1 VSLLLFQWKL
11 DITPK
16 RTYLWSIPLFLVTL
30 AASAAAIFNYQRS
43 SSSVVSSTLYALR
56 VNPQV
61 RELLGDE
68 IQFKAKIPWITGT
81 MDQMHGRIDISYA
94 VKGTKNE
101 GIVYFKSTRHGGK
114 QGLVRYIVI
123 FPPPFFGYCSLL
135 FLKNFPLRFPFQ
147 HYDLYRT
154 GFKSDSKANDNAF

>member
-1 VSLLLFQWKL
+1 MGQ

-16 RTYLWSIPLFLVTL
+16 RTYLWSIPLFLITL

-94 VKGTKNE
+94 VKGTKSE

-114 QGLVRYIVI
+114 QGLVCCCFKHPIA
-123 FPPPFFGYCSLL
+123 FSPFFHHYDLCLL
-135 FLKNFPLRFPFQ
+135 FLFFF
-147 HYDLYRT
+147 
-154 GFKSDSKANDNAF
+154 ANDNFI